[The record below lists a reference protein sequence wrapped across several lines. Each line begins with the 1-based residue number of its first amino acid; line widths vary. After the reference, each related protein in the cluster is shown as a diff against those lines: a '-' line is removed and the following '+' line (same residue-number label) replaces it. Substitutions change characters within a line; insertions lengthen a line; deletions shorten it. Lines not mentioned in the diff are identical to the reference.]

1 MEEKFNIEKELKKLP
16 QKPGVYIMH
25 DKDDKIIYVG
35 KAISLKRRVTSY
47 FRKTKKTQRILNM
60 VALIDHFEYIVCDN
74 EAEALVLECNLI
86 KKNMPKF
93 NVLLKDDKTYPYIKI
108 NVKAKFPDVYITRRV
123 LNDGARYFGPYPNSG
138 AAKEMVEFIKTRF
151 KIRQCK
157 SFKYKDRACL
167 NYYIKKCSGPCM
179 GYISE
184 ADYRK
189 RINQIISILDGNVKD
204 VEKELKNEMELAS
217 QKMEYEKA
225 ALLRD
230 ELYAVQAISQRQ
242 KVANIS
248 DNDID
253 VIGFAKNNEKI
264 CVEVFYIR
272 NSKMIGRDNFFLN
285 GLNDEADSEL
295 TEEFIER
302 FYSDKDILPNK
313 IMCRNDFEDR
323 EIFEQYLTKKAGR
336 NVEIKVPKIGE
347 KVRLVE
353 MAENNAKITLEN
365 KEKSHK
371 NVIVELKD
379 TLGLSRLPRKIESFD
394 ISNISGTYMV
404 AGMCVMI
411 DGQIRKN
418 LSRRFKIKTVIGQDD
433 PKSME
438 EVVTRRLRH
447 SINLMGKL
455 EQRDDTE
462 SNDNQNTNKTNESNA
477 EQGVNNVL
485 DSKVDSSLINENSH
499 NLSEDNSVDDEGIKD
514 NLLNRI
520 DWDRVKKLPK
530 EILEKYDGSKG
541 FGRLPDLILA
551 DGGITQI
558 RATKAAIRNIE
569 NEIGATLNIA
579 VYGMV
584 KNDKHQTRALMD
596 ENRNEMEISED
607 LFNLITN
614 FQNEVHNTAI
624 GYHKM
629 LRDKSM
635 VKSELDNISGIG
647 NVKKIELLK
656 KFGSV
661 ENIAKASVDEIASV
675 KGINKELAEKI
686 SKELTKKF

>member
-184 ADYRK
+184 EDYRK
-189 RINQIISILDGNVKD
+189 RINQIISILDGNVKE
-204 VEKELKNEMELAS
+204 VEKELSNEMEIAS
-217 QKMEYEKA
+217 QNLEYEKA

-242 KVANIS
+242 KVSNIS

-302 FYSDKDILPNK
+302 FYSEKDILPNK
-313 IMCRNDFEDR
+313 IMCRSDFEDR
-323 EIFEQYLTKKAGR
+323 EIFEQYLTKKASR

-353 MAENNAKITLEN
+353 MAENNAKITLDN

-379 TLGLSRLPRKIESFD
+379 TLRLNRLPRKIESFD

-447 SINLMGKL
+447 SINLMGEL
-455 EQRDDTE
+455 EKIDATEVEKEPDDNKSE
-462 SNDNQNTNKTNESNA
+462 NINDNENEKINDNKSENINA
-477 EQGVNNVL
+477 EEVENT
-485 DSKVDSSLINENSH
+485 INE
-499 NLSEDNSVDDEGIKD
+499 DNEGIEE
-514 NLLNRI
+514 NILNRV
-520 DWDRVKKLPK
+520 DWDRVRKLPK

-569 NEIGATLNIA
+569 SEIGTTLNIA

-661 ENIAKASVDEIASV
+661 ENIAKASVDEIAGV

-686 SKELTKKF
+686 SKELAKKF

>member
-1 MEEKFNIEKELKKLP
+1 MFLLYSCNEMEEKFNIEKELKKLP

-447 SINLMGKL
+447 SINLMGEL
-455 EQRDDTE
+455 EQRNATE
-462 SNDNQNTNKTNESNA
+462 SKYNQN
-477 EQGVNNVL
+477 VN
-485 DSKVDSSLINENSH
+485 SSVINENSY

-530 EILEKYDGSKG
+530 EILQKYDSSKG

>member
-184 ADYRK
+184 EDYRK

-447 SINLMGKL
+447 SINLMGEL
-455 EQRDDTE
+455 EQRNATE
-462 SNDNQNTNKTNESNA
+462 SKDNQNAN
-477 EQGVNNVL
+477 
-485 DSKVDSSLINENSH
+485 SSVINENSH

-520 DWDRVKKLPK
+520 DWDRVRKLPK

-569 NEIGATLNIA
+569 NEIGTTLNIA

-686 SKELTKKF
+686 SKELAKKF